1 MRLTESF
8 LHDAGLT
15 RFVAFDVETTGLE
28 PEKCDVIQF
37 SASVFEQGKLKETR
51 SFFCKPQGPVPE
63 FIQQLTRI
71 TDAMV
76 EKENPFSDRID
87 EVLELF
93 GDSPLV
99 GHNVK
104 FDLAFLEPH
113 LSKPLNNP
121 VIDTVELSRIF
132 LYYLPDRKLESLAAH
147 FKLQTE
153 GAHRADVDTENTGEL
168 FLRLLDIMVY
178 YDYPIYDQLATIS
191 GPLPQAPN
199 TWLYQRFLTVYQ
211 NTGRFERE
219 NLSPLR
225 TVPENAQ
232 GDFKRGGEES
242 DESPDDVTLQKVN
255 PGDIQNVFGMNGIL
269 SRKLKGYELRP
280 GQIRFASD
288 IVTVLNKGNALV
300 GEAGTGV
307 GKSLAY
313 LIPAIKWVRKNRDA
327 RFSVVVSSNTKAL
340 QEQLFEKEI
349 PFIQKQIDADFTA
362 TLLKGRKNY
371 ICLTRWDQFYQNL
384 DGAVDIFDRPDVL
397 PLIVWLRET
406 KTGDI
411 EENSGFRASRYTTIW
426 SKICSETGYCTTKRC
441 SGNGG
446 CFLGKIRRKAQKSDL
461 VVVNHS
467 LLLSDAASDN
477 QVLPDHP
484 ILIIDEAHNLAK
496 SAYKYFAIEVGPWV
510 IDQVLE
516 MFFRQGRENFGLLVM
531 LGRKI
536 NKLSLSDSLKNSLIK
551 RMSIFEKETANMQR
565 DSRLFFNRFLDYVN
579 GNIRSMSQKYILKTR
594 YKPHQHPFTLMGLD
608 KARDALLV
616 QFRKLVLDFTNFKE
630 MLDKLPLKDR
640 MAMSTLLDD
649 FDTSLKNLEEL
660 KSNLETVL
668 VPAHDDWVYWYEVP
682 VDPKNFN
689 IGFYAVPLAVDA
701 YIYERILRRKHSVI
715 ATSATLTIAGSFEY
729 FLKSTGFSRLEPSRL
744 TAKMYES
751 PFDYATQCAVYIPTF
766 LGDPGHVKFEENVS
780 DLLNEIAARYQP
792 GMLVLATSYYSI
804 KQLSERMHIPYK
816 EENVPLIYQAGSAS
830 RSALLSRFRD
840 SGNATLIGTESFWEG
855 VDIPGDALEMLVM
868 LKLPFA
874 VPSEPIVEAIT
885 DRIKESG
892 KNPFMEFS
900 VPEAVIKFKQGFGRL
915 IRHRNDTGVAL
926 FLDNRLNFKR
936 YGRIF
941 MDSLP
946 GKYSFIRSR
955 EDFFKN
961 LDFWF
966 KRKRNNRS

>member
-8 LHDAGLT
+8 LQQAGLE

-28 PEKCDVIQF
+28 PETCEIIQF
-37 SASVFEQGKLKETR
+37 SASVFEKGKLKETR
-51 SFFCKPQGPVPE
+51 SFFCKPAGPVPD

-76 EKENPFSDRID
+76 ENENPFSDRID

-104 FDLAFLEPH
+104 FDLKFLSPH

-121 VIDTVELSRIF
+121 IIDTVELSRIF

-147 FKLQTE
+147 FNLQTE

-168 FLRLLDIMVY
+168 FLRLLDIMLY
-178 YDYPIYDQLATIS
+178 YDYPVYDQLAAIS
-191 GPLPQAPN
+191 APLPEAPN

-211 NTGRFERE
+211 NMGRVERE
-219 NLSPLR
+219 NLTPLR
-225 TVPENAQ
+225 PVPENAL
-232 GDFKRGGEES
+232 GDFTGNQDENDEPSEEK
-242 DESPDDVTLQKVN
+242 TLQKVN
-255 PGDIQNVFGMNGIL
+255 PGDIQDVFGMNGIL

-280 GQIRFASD
+280 GQIRLASD
-288 IVTVLNKGNALV
+288 IVTVLNKGNVLV

-349 PFIQKQIDADFTA
+349 PFIQKQIDPDFSA

-371 ICLTRWDQFYQNL
+371 ICLTRWEQFYQNL
-384 DGAVDIFDRPDVL
+384 DGAVDVFDRPDVL

-441 SGNGG
+441 RDHGG
-446 CFLGKIRRKAQKSDL
+446 CYLGKIRKKAQKSDL

-496 SAYKYFAIEVGPWV
+496 SAYKYFAIEMGPWV

-516 MFFRQGRENFGLLVM
+516 TFFRKGRDNFGLLVM
-531 LGRKI
+531 MNRKI
-536 NKLSLSDSLKNSLIK
+536 NKLGISETLINSLIK
-551 RMSIFEKETANMQR
+551 RISTFEKETDELQR
-565 DSRLFFNRFLDYVN
+565 DSRLFFIRFLEFVN
-579 GNIRSMSQKYILKTR
+579 GNIRSTSQKYIMKTR

-608 KARDALLV
+608 KSRDKLLT
-616 QFRKLVLDFTNFKE
+616 QFKKLVLDFKHFKDT
-630 MLDKLPLKDR
+630 LDKLPLKDR
-640 MAMSTLLDD
+640 MAMSSLLDD
-649 FDTSLKNLEEL
+649 FDTALVNLEGL
-660 KSNLETVL
+660 SKDLEIVF
-668 VPAHDDWVYWYEVP
+668 VPEHEDWVYWYEVP

-715 ATSATLTIAGSFEY
+715 ATSATLTIAGSFDY
-729 FLKSTGFSRLEPSRL
+729 FMKSTGFSRLEPCRV

-751 PFDYATQCAVYIPTF
+751 PFDYAAQCAVYVPTF
-766 LGDPGHVKFEENVS
+766 LGDPGHIKFEENVAE
-780 DLLNEIAARYQP
+780 LLNEVAARYQP

-804 KQLSERMHIPYK
+804 RKLCERMHVPYK
-816 EENVPLIYQAGSAS
+816 EGNVPLIYQAGSAS
-830 RSALLSRFRD
+830 RTALLSRFRD

-855 VDIPGDALEMLVM
+855 VDIPGDALEMLAM

-885 DRIKESG
+885 DKIKENG
-892 KNPFMEFS
+892 KNPFMEYS

-915 IRHRNDTGVAL
+915 IRSRNDTGVAL

-966 KRKRNNRS
+966 RRKRNRR

>member
-8 LHDAGLT
+8 LREIGLN

-28 PEKCDVIQF
+28 PESCDVIQF
-37 SASVFEQGKLKETR
+37 SASVFELGKFKETR
-51 SFFCKPQGPVPE
+51 SFFCKPRGEIPE
-63 FIQQLTRI
+63 FIRQLTRI
-71 TDAMV
+71 TDEMV
-76 EKENPFSDRID
+76 QDEKPFPQRID
-87 EVLELF
+87 EVLDIF
-93 GDSPLV
+93 GDSPIV
-99 GHNVK
+99 GHNIK
-104 FDLAFLEPH
+104 FDLAFLVPH
-113 LSKPLNNP
+113 LKEPFTNP
-121 VIDTVELSRIF
+121 VVDTVELSRIF

-147 FKLQTE
+147 FNLQTE

-178 YDYPIYDQLATIS
+178 YDYPVYDQLATIAA
-191 GPLPQAPN
+191 PLAQTPN
-199 TWLYQRFLTVYQ
+199 TWLYQRFLSVYQ
-211 NTGRFERE
+211 ARGRIRE
-219 NLSPLR
+219 EKLSPLHP
-225 TVPENAQ
+225 VPENAL
-232 GDFKRGGEES
+232 GEFKKGA
-242 DESPDDVTLQKVN
+242 DEFNEDREDATLQKVN
-255 PGDIQNVFGMNGIL
+255 PRDIQDVFGMNGIL

-288 IVTVLNKGNALV
+288 IVTALNKGNSLV

-327 RFSVVVSSNTKAL
+327 NFSVVVSSNTKAL
-340 QEQLFEKEI
+340 QEQLFGKEI
-349 PFIQKQIDADFTA
+349 PFIQKEIDPDFTA

-371 ICLTRWDQFYQNL
+371 ICLTRWEQFYQNL
-384 DGAVDIFDRPDVL
+384 DGAVDIFDRGNVL

-406 KTGDI
+406 QTGDI

-441 SGNGG
+441 SDKGG
-446 CFLGKIRRKAQKSDL
+446 CYLGKIRWKSQKADL

-484 ILIIDEAHNLAK
+484 ILVIDEAHNLTK
-496 SAYKYFAIEVGPWV
+496 SAYKYFAVEVGPWI

-516 MFFRQGRENFGLLVM
+516 AFFRQGRDNFGLLV
-531 LGRKI
+531 LLNRKI
-536 NKLSLSDSLKNSLIK
+536 NKLSISESLKNSLLK
-551 RMSIFEKETANMQR
+551 RISAFEEETLKLQR
-565 DSRLFFNRFLDYVN
+565 ESRQFFTRFLDFVN
-579 GNIRSMSQKYILKTR
+579 ENIRSMNQRYILKSR
-594 YKPHQHPFTLMGLD
+594 YKPHQNPFEHTGLD
-608 KARDALLV
+608 KSRDDLLKRYEKIIPDF
-616 QFRKLVLDFTNFKE
+616 QNFRDTLEKF
-630 MLDKLPLKDR
+630 PLKER
-640 MAMSTLLDD
+640 LPMSALLDD
-649 FDTSLKNLEEL
+649 FDTSLKSLEEL
-660 KSNLETVL
+660 KQNLETVL
-668 VPAHDDWVYWYEVP
+668 IPEHDDWVYWYEVP

-689 IGFYAVPLAVDA
+689 IGLYAVPLAVDA

-729 FLKSTGFSRLEPSRL
+729 FNKTTGFSRFDPARL
-744 TAKMYES
+744 MCRVYES
-751 PFDYATQCAVYIPTF
+751 PFDYASQCAVYVPTF
-766 LGDPGHVKFEENVS
+766 LGDPGHVKFEENVAG
-780 DLLNEIAARYQP
+780 LLNEIAARFQP

-830 RSALLSRFRD
+830 RSALLNRFRE

-885 DRIKESG
+885 EKMKESG
-892 KNPFMEFS
+892 KNPFLEYS

-915 IRHRNDTGVAL
+915 IRSRRDTGVAL
-926 FLDNRLNFKR
+926 FLDNRLSFKR

-946 GKYSFIRSR
+946 GKYSFVKNK
-955 EDFFKN
+955 EDFFRH
-961 LDFWF
+961 LEIWYR
-966 KRKRNNRS
+966 RKRQSR